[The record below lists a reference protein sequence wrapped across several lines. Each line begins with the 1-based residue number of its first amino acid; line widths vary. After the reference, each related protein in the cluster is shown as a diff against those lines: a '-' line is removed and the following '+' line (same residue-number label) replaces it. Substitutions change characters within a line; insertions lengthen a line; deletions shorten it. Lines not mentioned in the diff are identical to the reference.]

1 MVDKARNG
9 SCCMS
14 FHGRPLARAL
24 LPYLVND
31 YLEGVKRN
39 LKKMSKTF
47 PALMK
52 KTTMLV
58 ILLLGALAGSAQDTS
73 TVAGGC
79 DYTTLWYDHP
89 ARNWNQALPLG
100 NGRLGA
106 MVFGTPATG
115 HLQLNEETV
124 WSGGPNNN
132 INPAMKAE
140 IPVLRRLLF
149 EKKYNEAQQAANK
162 MMEHK
167 PNNGMAYQPVGDL
180 LIHFPGHDD
189 FTDYRRSLD
198 ISKAVATVTYQAGG
212 VRYRREI
219 FTSFPDQVIVVRLT
233 ADKPHSITC
242 SLSMN
247 SPQKHGIRVGGGN
260 ELQLS
265 GISGDLEGQKG
276 RVKFSARV
284 KMKAA
289 GAAVTATDSSIAAKD
304 ADTVTLYVSI
314 ATNFKNYHDLGADAG
329 RRAEGY
335 LRQALKKSYRRM
347 LEDHVA
353 AYRKYF
359 DRVHLCLGPA
369 DTVHPTDVRI
379 RDFKTGDDPQL
390 AALYFQFGRYLLICS
405 SQPGGQPPTLQG
417 IWNNMVRPPWDSKYT
432 ININT
437 EMNYWPVE
445 VADLPE
451 LIDPLTRMVEDLS
464 VTGRQSASEI
474 YGARGWMAHHN
485 TDIWRITGP
494 VDGAFS
500 GLWPTGGA
508 WLCQPLWQ
516 HYLFTGSRAYL
527 RKIYPLLKGAATY
540 FVDALQLDPA
550 QGWLVVAP
558 SISPEHAY
566 MKGVSLTAGA
576 TMDNQIVFDLFSE
589 VITASRL
596 LGRDGKFAD
605 TLEQKR
611 DSLPPMQIGQY
622 GQLQEWMYDWD
633 DTSDHHRHVSHL
645 YGLYP
650 SNQISPYRTPR
661 LFAAAKKSLIYR
673 GDESTGW
680 SMAWK
685 INLWARLL
693 DGNHDLKLIRD
704 QLRPAVEPDGKRHGG
719 TFPNMFDA
727 HPPFQIDGNFGYT
740 AGVAEMLLQ
749 SQDGFIFLLPAL
761 PDDWSTGHVRG
772 LLARGG
778 FKVDEAWKDGKL
790 ARVTIY
796 SALGGQCRIRS
807 RQQLQGTAGAV
818 LKPAVGKNGNPFYRT
833 PEIKEPLVSKKAA
846 LTLPQLPHTYLYDLQ
861 TAPGGKYVLEGM

>member
-1 MVDKARNG
+1 MLLLAVFAAGAQDGGTARN
-9 SCCMS
+9 SCNYS
-14 FHGRPLARAL
+14 
-24 LPYLVND
+24 
-31 YLEGVKRN
+31 
-39 LKKMSKTF
+39 
-47 PALMK
+47 
-52 KTTMLV
+52 
-58 ILLLGALAGSAQDTS
+58 I
-73 TVAGGC
+73 
-79 DYTTLWYDHP
+79 LWYDQP
-89 ARNWNQALPLG
+89 AANWNQALPLG

-132 INPAMKAE
+132 IKPAMKSQ
-140 IPVLRRLLF
+140 IPLIRRLLF
-149 EKKYNEAQQAANK
+149 EKKYQQAQEAAGK
-162 MMEHK
+162 MMEDK

-189 FTDYRRSLD
+189 FTAYRRSLD
-198 ISKAVATVTYQAGG
+198 ISRAVATVTYRVGG
-212 VRYRREI
+212 VRFKREM

-242 SLSMN
+242 SLSMM
-247 SPQKHGIRVGGGN
+247 SPQQHGIRVRGGRQ
-260 ELQLS
+260 LQLS

-276 RVKFSARV
+276 QVKFDALVR
-284 KMKAA
+284 MKAS
-289 GAAVTATDSSIAAKD
+289 GAAVTATDTSIAVRD

-329 RRAEGY
+329 RKAERY
-335 LRQALKKSYRRM
+335 LQKALKKDYGRM
-347 LEDHVA
+347 LADHVA
-353 AYRKYF
+353 AYRKYY

-369 DTVHPTDVRI
+369 DTVHPTDRRI
-379 RDFKTGDDPQL
+379 RDFKDGNDPQL

-417 IWNNMVRPPWDSKYT
+417 IWNNRVRPPWDSKYT

-508 WLCQPLWQ
+508 WLCQSLWQ
-516 HYLFTGSRAYL
+516 HYLFTGSKAYL
-527 RKIYPLLKGAATY
+527 RTIYPLLKGAATY
-540 FVDALQLDPA
+540 FVDALQLDPDH
-550 QGWLVVAP
+550 GWLVVAP
-558 SISPEHAY
+558 SLSPEHAY
-566 MKGVSLTAGA
+566 MKGVSVTAGA

-596 LGRDGKFAD
+596 LDRDHKFSD
-605 TLEQKR
+605 TLQQKR

-650 SNQISPYRTPR
+650 SNQLSPYRTPR
-661 LFAAAKKSLIYR
+661 LFAAAKKSLLYR

-704 QLRPAVEPDGKRHGG
+704 QLRPAVDPDGRRHGG

-761 PDDWSTGHVRG
+761 PDGWSTGHVSG

-778 FKVDEAWKDGKL
+778 FKVDEAWKEGKVT
-790 ARVTIY
+790 RVTLY
-796 SALGGQCRIRS
+796 SGLGGQCRIRS
-807 RQQLQGTAGAV
+807 PQPLKVAGGAV
-818 LKPAVGKNGNPFYRT
+818 LNPASGNNGNRFYRT
-833 PEIKEPLVSKKAA
+833 PQVKQPLVSKKATV
-846 LTLPQLPHTYLYDLQ
+846 TLPSLPHTYLYDLQ
-861 TAPGGKYVLEGM
+861 TTAGGKYVLEAL